1 MAESRS
7 RWLQTLAELAGAATP
22 LAVRDLRSEISDKL
36 QKVPTRL
43 NEFGYD
49 AWGMRPSDLVD
60 QLMLSGVL
68 HRWYFRVETH
78 DIERVPDGRVLLIC
92 NHAGQLPFD
101 AMMLGM
107 TMLLEANPPRVARGM
122 GEYFIPRLPFLNVA
136 AARGG
141 QMVGTPENCA
151 QLLEADEC
159 VMVFPEGVRG
169 MNKLYRDRYRLMRMG
184 LGFVRLALETNT
196 PIVPVAVVGSEEQNP
211 GLANLRSLAR
221 PLGLPA
227 LPVTALFPW
236 LGPLGLLPLPVK
248 YRIHFGEPICFE
260 GSANEDDAAIEERVD
275 RVKGAIEQ
283 LLASGRAARSGVF
296 S

>member
-1 MAESRS
+1 MADTRP
-7 RWLQTLAELAGAATP
+7 WWQKTLAGLTGAATP
-22 LAVRDLRSEISDKL
+22 LAVRDLRSELAEKL

-49 AWGMRPSDLVD
+49 AWGMRPADLVD
-60 QLMLSGVL
+60 QFTFSGAL
-68 HRWYFRVETH
+68 HRWYFRVESH
-78 DIERVPDGRVLLIC
+78 GIEHVPPGRVLLIC

-101 AMMLGM
+101 AMMLGV
-107 TMLLEANPPRVARGM
+107 TMLLEASPPRVARGM
-122 GEYFIPRLPFLNVA
+122 GEYFVPRLPFLNVA

-184 LGFVRLALETNT
+184 LGFVRLALETDT

-211 GLANLRSLAR
+211 GLANLRGLAR
-221 PLGLPA
+221 SLGLPA
-227 LPVTALFPW
+227 LPVTATFPL

-248 YRIHFGEPICFE
+248 YRIHFGEPIHFE
-260 GSANEDDAAIEERVD
+260 GSANDDDAAIEQRVD
-275 RVKGAIEQ
+275 QVKGAIED
-283 LLASGRAARSGVF
+283 LLEAGCAARSGVF

>member
-1 MAESRS
+1 VAQPRS
-7 RWLQTLAELAGAATP
+7 RWMQTLADLAGAATP
-22 LAVRDLRSEISDKL
+22 LAIRDLRSEIADKL

-49 AWGMRPSDLVD
+49 AWGMRPADLVD
-60 QLMLSGVL
+60 QYTASGAL
-68 HRWYFRVETH
+68 HHWYFRVETH

-101 AMMLGM
+101 AMMLGV
-107 TMLLEANPPRVARGM
+107 TMLLEANPPRIARGM

-141 QMVGTPENCA
+141 QMVGTPENCV

-169 MNKLYRDRYRLMRMG
+169 MNKVYRDRYQLMRMG
-184 LGFVRLALETNT
+184 LGFMRLALETET

-211 GLANLRSLAR
+211 GLANLSSIAE

-227 LPVTALFPW
+227 LPVTAMFPLF
-236 LGPLGLLPLPVK
+236 GPLGLLPLPVK
-248 YRIHFGEPICFE
+248 YRIHFGEPILCE
-260 GSANEDDAAIEERVD
+260 GSANDDDHAIQERVD
-275 RVKGAIEQ
+275 RVKSAIES
-283 LLASGRAARSGVF
+283 LLEAGCAERTGVF

>member
-49 AWGMRPSDLVD
+49 AWGMRPADLVD

-211 GLANLRSLAR
+211 GFANLRSLAR

-248 YRIHFGEPICFE
+248 YRIHFGEPIWFE